1 MLTGLCLKDDNME
14 ILSTPI
20 CLNLPLERM
29 IRFFWRSFVKILP
42 MQVCLDLPGSL
53 IVCGDSI
60 KVNLPE
66 GSGRKVVEKIG
77 EGRWQ
82 WAVVFCSHNHKPAQN
97 CTILVTSNIRLPLAF
112 LDNFVRVQHPLWG
125 LTLVLLQGSWYTFNR
140 PKSCSFCTTRRDQN
154 HDETDH
160 KMKRLCKQGSVNFEG
175 VEQGWS
181 SSFLLQLLG
190 HHPDQRDNLSDPH
203 DVNDHHT

>member
-1 MLTGLCLKDDNME
+1 MIFVPGQLGCSDTSKWSHWVSCDADWLVPWGWLLGSFDVVCEDS
-14 ILSTPI
+14 ISA
-20 CLNLPLERM
+20 NLPK
-29 IRFFWRSFVKILP
+29 RSR
-42 MQVCLDLPGSL
+42 
-53 IVCGDSI
+53 
-60 KVNLPE
+60 
-66 GSGRKVVEKIG
+66 RKVVQKIC
-77 EGRWQ
+77 EGRRQ
-82 WAVVFCSHNHKPAQN
+82 RAIVFCSHNHKPAQN
-97 CTILVTSNIRLPLAF
+97 CAILVTSNIRLPLAF
-112 LDNFVRVQHPLWG
+112 LDNFVCVQHPLRG

-175 VEQGWS
+175 VEQGRS

-190 HHPDQRDNLSDPH
+190 HHPDQGDNLSDPH